1 LLRAHYDTE
10 NITELSHKQGID
22 FDAVYDKMKI
32 GPLAA

>member
-1 LLRAHYDTE
+1 MNLKRIAIIL
-10 NITELSHKQGID
+10 HKQGID